1 MKLAKKQVK
10 NTKKQITKTNQQ
22 NNTSKTSTSTE
33 KQQIQQSKRT
43 SSQVNTGQAQQTQ
56 TNQQNGQLP
65 PASSLS
71 DFLKKY
77 GVSPALYL
85 EEHAGM
91 DPKQALESVPDNM
104 KSSGG
109 LQTQRLLEQ
118 GNN

>member
-1 MKLAKKQVK
+1 MK

-22 NNTSKTSTSTE
+22 NNTSQTSTSTE
-33 KQQIQQSKRT
+33 KQQIQQSKST
-43 SSQVNTGQAQQTQ
+43 SSQVNTEKAQQTQ

-71 DFLKKY
+71 DFLNKY

-91 DPKQALESVPDNM
+91 DSKQALESVPDNM
-104 KSSGG
+104 KSSGE

-118 GNN
+118 ENN

>member
-1 MKLAKKQVK
+1 MK

-22 NNTSKTSTSTE
+22 NNTSQTSASPE
-33 KQQIQQSKRT
+33 KQQIQQSDRST
-43 SSQVNTGQAQQTQ
+43 SSQVNTGQPQQTKN
-56 TNQQNGQLP
+56 NQQNGQLP

-71 DFLKKY
+71 DFVNKY

-91 DPKQALESVPDNM
+91 DSKQALESVPDNM
-104 KSSGG
+104 KSSGE